1 MSNSVDFARDD
12 AADVRALRRQIYAQP
27 VVSRADLTQ
36 ALSFA
41 GDKAS
46 EEYVRLLADVATDLL
61 VNQAEPS
68 KYVSQA
74 DVDWLIESIRG
85 TGALSS
91 RAEFIMLTEVIRYAV
106 SVPPSLAAFCVGE
119 IEKAIISGRPD
130 HPAGKVSEDDVI
142 GLREAVFAAV
152 QDSALHVSR
161 DSAEALFRIAHA
173 TKGAA
178 NDPGFDEFF
187 AKAVGNY
194 LMGIAFRWTPS
205 ADAEREKE
213 NWENQKSAG
222 LGSLLGAMFR
232 APIVPRLDIRSPNE
246 IDEERLRAE
255 NVADAQEMATASQI
269 DPQET
274 NWLITQLSRPGALTG
289 AERALLQFLKREAPA
304 LPAKLEE
311 RMSEQAA

>member
-130 HPAGKVSEDDVI
+130 HPAGRS
-142 GLREAVFAAV
+142 LR
-152 QDSALHVSR
+152 R
-161 DSAEALFRIAHA
+161 
-173 TKGAA
+173 
-178 NDPGFDEFF
+178 
-187 AKAVGNY
+187 
-194 LMGIAFRWTPS
+194 
-205 ADAEREKE
+205 
-213 NWENQKSAG
+213 
-222 LGSLLGAMFR
+222 
-232 APIVPRLDIRSPNE
+232 
-246 IDEERLRAE
+246 
-255 NVADAQEMATASQI
+255 
-269 DPQET
+269 
-274 NWLITQLSRPGALTG
+274 
-289 AERALLQFLKREAPA
+289 
-304 LPAKLEE
+304 
-311 RMSEQAA
+311 